1 MAKIIFNEQGMVGI
15 GKTDV
20 DVSYFTNDTSLV
32 TIQEISDAE
41 FDSLIYGSKFI
52 EINNNVASFADLQ
65 YTDASVTCTQ

>member
-41 FDSLIYGSKFI
+41 FDICR
-52 EINNNVASFADLQ
+52 APADRK
-65 YTDASVTCTQ
+65 SVV